1 MGRFCFWFVEQGGS
15 YFEDRLHARSS
26 GTGARIITRR
36 TRGKKM
42 STVRALTAAQRRDI
56 ELELRDEL
64 ARLERSIDS
73 QAEEDRGAVEASDAL
88 FDPTDVNGG
97 LAVRLE
103 TRATERMEA
112 IRAALARLADGTYGI
127 CSGCGSRIPY
137 GRLIVMP
144 ESTLCVACGRV

>member
-1 MGRFCFWFVEQGGS
+1 
-15 YFEDRLHARSS
+15 
-26 GTGARIITRR
+26 
-36 TRGKKM
+36 M

-64 ARLERSIDS
+64 ARLERSMDS
-73 QAEEDRGAVEASDAL
+73 QAEEDRGAAEASDAL
-88 FDPTDVNGG
+88 FDPADVNGG